1 MKTAIYFDTPAV
13 EVCPDE
19 SLRSTSLLLL
29 RLPSIC
35 LGVFLCRERKIK
47 MLEKKITAAQLK
59 ELLKNIKTGQIV
71 TATFSGE
78 GVNNYGNIREDTSAA
93 DGQQTPDVRR
103 ANRKA

>member
-1 MKTAIYFDTPAV
+1 
-13 EVCPDE
+13 
-19 SLRSTSLLLL
+19 
-29 RLPSIC
+29 
-35 LGVFLCRERKIK
+35 

-93 DGQQTPDVRR
+93 DG
-103 ANRKA
+103 